1 MTGYDVNGDDLPVVR
16 VSWQKANAFCAWLSK
31 KTGLTVLCIRRE
43 GGDAGRSVIIPQPTD
58 RIEEDDKLVVFG
70 ETKQIDA
77 LS

>member
-1 MTGYDVNGDDLPVVR
+1 M
-16 VSWQKANAFCAWLSK
+16 
-31 KTGLTVLCIRRE
+31 
-43 GGDAGRSVIIPQPTD
+43 IIPQPTD